1 MFPPTKK
8 KKKMSDS
15 HKKWLTCDVCGHT
28 LHFSLCVS
36 ACLFMVCTWRSK
48 EGQRTTL
55 GTCMSSSFTSFAAG
69 LLLFTAVCRVLDGA
83 LCSRRVPCLHLP
95 FPSRSA
101 GMAVVYTGC
110 PAFFCGFWNLNSDLH
125 ACIGSTFTHISPSHL
140 VCKAKASW
148 VMCLGNWH
156 WPLHSL

>member
-1 MFPPTKK
+1 MA
-8 KKKMSDS
+8 D
-15 HKKWLTCDVCGHT
+15 
-28 LHFSLCVS
+28 LCCS
-36 ACLFMVCTWRSK
+36 WTYFALFFMCVRVLIHGVHVKVKGRSK
-48 EGQRTTL
+48 DNL
-55 GTCMSSSFTSFAAG
+55 GYMSSSFTSFAAG
-69 LLLFTAVCRVLDGA
+69 LLLFTAVYRVLDGA

-148 VMCLGNWH
+148 VVLATVT
-156 WPLHSL
+156 LASA

>member
-1 MFPPTKK
+1 MFVDILCTF
-8 KKKMSDS
+8 
-15 HKKWLTCDVCGHT
+15 LYVCPCAY
-28 LHFSLCVS
+28 SWC
-36 ACLFMVCTWRSK
+36 AC
-48 EGQRTTL
+48 EGQRKVK
-55 GTCMSSSFTSFAAG
+55 GQPWVHVSSFTSFAAG
-69 LLLFTAVCRVLDGA
+69 LLLFTAVYRVLDGA

-148 VMCLGNWH
+148 VMCLGN
-156 WPLHSL
+156 